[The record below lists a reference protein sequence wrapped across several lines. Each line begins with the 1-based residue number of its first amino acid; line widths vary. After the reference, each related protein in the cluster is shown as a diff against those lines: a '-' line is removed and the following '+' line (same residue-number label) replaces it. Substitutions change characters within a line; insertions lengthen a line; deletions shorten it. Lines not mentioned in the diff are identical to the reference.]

1 MKLKGI
7 IEKFNEENV
16 EEEKKNGTFKCP
28 DCGSKVLKNTAYCV
42 KCKKKV
48 DYPTEGEGD
57 AQ

>member
-1 MKLKGI
+1 MELKKLI
-7 IEKFNEENV
+7 DQLID
-16 EEEKKNGTFKCP
+16 EEKKDGTFKCP

-48 DYPTEGEGD
+48 HDDSEGEGD